1 MNFFKTIIKRFWIV
15 ILLAVIINVPILVIG
30 TYRTDK
36 TITLKGDTTN
46 IKSLVEVDNEYAE
59 EGSFSSIYV
68 ISMDH
73 STILQNMICDLS
85 LTTDVDDLSDY
96 YLHFTDSETYQ
107 MGQVQKNSS
116 IQTSIITAFNYA
128 KSLNEKVY
136 IDYKF
141 KSLCVSFYFEGSPF
155 KIKDEIIKIND
166 IDVTAGRDEF
176 VKQILSSKEND
187 LVTVLRDEQEINIK
201 LSKNAYQLM
210 RFYEYYDINYDTI
223 FPKITVNKSSS
234 GGPSGG
240 LLQTLSILNRLT
252 EMDYSK
258 GLKIS
263 GTGTMSVSFNVGAI
277 GGIKQKIY
285 TAYDD
290 NVDIFFCPEKNDE
303 EALIAYNNLKKKEK
317 MKLVSVK
324 TLADAVSY
332 LENV

>member
-46 IKSLVEVDNEYAE
+46 IKSLVEVDNEYTE
-59 EGSFSSIYV
+59 KGSFSSIYV

-85 LTTDVDDLSDY
+85 LKTDVDDLSDY
-96 YLHFTDSETYQ
+96 YLHFTDSETYE

-210 RFYEYYDINYDTI
+210 RFYDYYDINYDTI
-223 FPKITVNKSSS
+223 CPKIKVNKSSS

-290 NVDIFFCPEKNDE
+290 NVDIFFCPEKNYE
-303 EALIAYNNLKKKEK
+303 EALIAYNNLKKKER

>member
-46 IKSLVEVDNEYAE
+46 IKSLVEVDNEYTE

-85 LTTDVDDLSDY
+85 NTTDVDDLSDY

-201 LSKNAYQLM
+201 LSKNAYHLM

-290 NVDIFFCPEKNDE
+290 NVDIFFCPEKNYE
-303 EALIAYNNLKKKEK
+303 EALIAYNNLKKKER

>member
-46 IKSLVEVDNEYAE
+46 IKSLVEVDNEYTE

-85 LTTDVDDLSDY
+85 LTIDVDDLSDY

-187 LVTVLRDEQEINIK
+187 LVTVLSDK
-201 LSKNAYQLM
+201 LSN
-210 RFYEYYDINYDTI
+210 F
-223 FPKITVNKSSS
+223 
-234 GGPSGG
+234 
-240 LLQTLSILNRLT
+240 
-252 EMDYSK
+252 
-258 GLKIS
+258 
-263 GTGTMSVSFNVGAI
+263 
-277 GGIKQKIY
+277 
-285 TAYDD
+285 
-290 NVDIFFCPEKNDE
+290 
-303 EALIAYNNLKKKEK
+303 
-317 MKLVSVK
+317 
-324 TLADAVSY
+324 
-332 LENV
+332 